1 MQRPNKQNVIIK
13 FRFGSKRLCQEF
25 TVVALRPI
33 NKNVKCFLI
42 KTTEWLWLHFFP
54 AAAVDTAVDV
64 VGGGGGVPDD
74 TKLILLQR

>member
-1 MQRPNKQNVIIK
+1 M
-13 FRFGSKRLCQEF
+13 
-25 TVVALRPI
+25 
-33 NKNVKCFLI
+33 